1 MPRAA
6 VSGAFTFT
14 RESPMARKHPPFP
27 RPPTNPVAKFAARF
41 NKAVVFQD
49 KTRYSRKRKHKSRE
63 PFPMSRPAVH
73 GERLACRIG
82 WNNP

>member
-1 MPRAA
+1 
-6 VSGAFTFT
+6 
-14 RESPMARKHPPFP
+14 MARKHPPSP

-63 PFPMSRPAVH
+63 PFPIVLPCGAMGKGSRCTP
-73 GERLACRIG
+73 CRSELVK
-82 WNNP
+82 PFAKARM